1 MGDLLTQCL
10 AGSLASADRWSRCVC
25 GYGVILVGRWGCK
38 AFLQE
43 GLPLVQMWSLQNRSD
58 IRRSLEPLCLRLW
71 GRPRRTVG
79 LQSLCSRG
87 PALGPCSRC
96 LPGTCV
102 VLSSM
107 AYCSCFQRFLSWI
120 LKENIGLNDR
130 SHTLLLLVVR
140 RQPTVA
146 VVLATEVLGASGAPQ
161 GVIGTEISGASV
173 SENSILGGATSAP
186 GSSGAMSLEF
196 PGSYLLGSSNSASL
210 PINWRRVESKAEL
223 VFSSVATTERLLHQ
237 TLASVHHNILRP
249 V

>member
-10 AGSLASADRWSRCVC
+10 AGSLASADHWSRCVC

-79 LQSLCSRG
+79 VQSLCSRG

-107 AYCSCFQRFLSWI
+107 AYRSRFQRFLSWI

-140 RQPTVA
+140 LIHRTSQPEA
-146 VVLATEVLGASGAPQ
+146 WSWAA
-161 GVIGTEISGASV
+161 
-173 SENSILGGATSAP
+173 LGGRGIVTAWV
-186 GSSGAMSLEF
+186 SSGS
-196 PGSYLLGSSNSASL
+196 
-210 PINWRRVESKAEL
+210 WRWGVELTAGARL
-223 VFSSVATTERLLHQ
+223 TERRGRGDQLGRREPKGK
-237 TLASVHHNILRP
+237 TYFP
-249 V
+249 